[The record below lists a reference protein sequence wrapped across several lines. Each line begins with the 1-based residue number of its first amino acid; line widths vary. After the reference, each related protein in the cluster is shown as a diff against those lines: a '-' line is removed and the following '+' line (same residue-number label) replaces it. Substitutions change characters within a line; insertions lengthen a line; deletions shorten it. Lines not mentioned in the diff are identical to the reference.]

1 MGSLWTLS
9 LAVLYLPNIYAMA
22 YNSFPGFGYIILYV
36 YLSNIVGGL
45 TEVFVYSIILKRIS
59 T

>member
-1 MGSLWTLS
+1 MDPFVSCSLSTK
-9 LAVLYLPNIYAMA
+9 YIYAMA

-45 TEVFVYSIILKRIS
+45 TEGFVYSIILKRIS

>member
-1 MGSLWTLS
+1 
-9 LAVLYLPNIYAMA
+9 MA

-45 TEVFVYSIILKRIS
+45 TEGFVYSIILKRIS